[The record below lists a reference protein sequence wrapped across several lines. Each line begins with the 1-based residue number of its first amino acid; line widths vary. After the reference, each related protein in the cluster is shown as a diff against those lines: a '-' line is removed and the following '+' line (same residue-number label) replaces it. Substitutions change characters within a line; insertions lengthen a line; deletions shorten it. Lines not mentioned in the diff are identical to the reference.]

1 VAKKAVTAQPNRV
14 KFESLD
20 SVAFQHPDDRQATDG
35 LKKLIGF
42 DLLVKKF
49 LEFGYERL
57 LYVYNIA
64 SSVKVGPTQF
74 PKLYAMLQESCA
86 VLDIPEP
93 ELYVRQSPIVN
104 AMTFGHTKPYI
115 TLYTGMLELMDDDE
129 TMAII
134 AHELGH
140 IKCGHVLYSTMANLL
155 GILTVQLSQATFG
168 IGLPVFM
175 ALKVA
180 LMNWRRRAELSAD
193 RAALLVMQDPR
204 VLISTLT
211 KIAGGTQKMAA
222 ELDPDEF
229 LKQARIYEDMP
240 DQNLLDRMYRMLAE
254 TREDYH
260 PFVVERVKELD
271 RWANSQDYTDILA
284 GNYARG
290 VRRVQIKV
298 QSG

>member
-1 VAKKAVTAQPNRV
+1 MATQNRIR
-14 KFESLD
+14 FESID
-20 SVAFQHPDDRQATDG
+20 ASAFQHPDDRQATES

-42 DLLVKKF
+42 DMLVKKF

-64 SSVKVGPTQF
+64 SSVKVGPAQF
-74 PKLYAMLQESCA
+74 PALYAMLQESCA

-115 TLYTGMLELMDDDE
+115 TLYTGLLELMDEDE

-180 LMNWRRRAELSAD
+180 LMNWQRRAELSSD
-193 RAALLVMQDPR
+193 RASLLVMQDPR
-204 VLISTLT
+204 VVISALT

-222 ELDPDEF
+222 QLDPDEF
-229 LKQARIYEDMP
+229 LKQARIYEEMP
-240 DQNLLDRMYRMLAE
+240 DQTLLDRMYRLLAE

-271 RWANSQDYTDILA
+271 RWANGQDYADILA

-290 VRRVQIKV
+290 IRRVQIKV
-298 QSG
+298 QGG